1 MEYLDEDI
9 DQDIDQDIDGIIQM
23 DEHSA
28 AYLNMKNAK
37 TKDNNDKENTLTNN
51 AACNNSNENSNDSY
65 SASTPIIKKRKRKS
79 HSEKVQSTQQPT
91 QNLTNIAHKTYE
103 IQSSYYENKLLLKK
117 RELELKERF
126 VNATEKCNPS

>member
-51 AACNNSNENSNDSY
+51 TACNNSNENSNDSY
-65 SASTPIIKKRKRKS
+65 SASTSIIKKEKES
-79 HSEKVQSTQQPT
+79 HILKKFNQHNNTESGKYSTQ
-91 QNLTNIAHKTYE
+91 NI
-103 IQSSYYENKLLLKK
+103 
-117 RELELKERF
+117 
-126 VNATEKCNPS
+126 